1 MRKLYILAVLVLFL
15 GGYALSVYRMET
27 VLAEG
32 KTILLPLAP
41 VDPRA
46 PLMGDYMA
54 LRYVVNNDIRKAL
67 RGQRAA
73 QGAAQKAAQKAAQ
86 MGAEKGA
93 SEAGASGNGA
103 NGGGTDGSAS
113 SPTASANSR
122 NTHDESRNAEGFAV
136 LRITNDPLPHAAS
149 FVRLDDGSPLQ
160 ADEFL
165 LAYKL
170 RGYEVQTAAPAFYFQ
185 EGTAQQYAGAKFGV
199 FKLAPD
205 GKALLVGLVDGV
217 GSVKDNI
224 LK

>member
-15 GGYALSVYRMET
+15 GGYGLSVYRMET

-32 KTILLPLAP
+32 KTILLALAP

-54 LRYVVNNDIRKAL
+54 LRYVVNSYIRNAL
-67 RGQRAA
+67 RRQSAA
-73 QGAAQKAAQKAAQ
+73 QSAGQKAAQ
-86 MGAEKGA
+86 MSAEKGTP
-93 SEAGASGNGA
+93 EAGASGNAA
-103 NGGGTDGSAS
+103 NGGNMDSRAS
-113 SPTASANSR
+113 SSTVSAKTRSAY
-122 NTHDESRNAEGFAV
+122 DESRNAEGFAV

-165 LAYKL
+165 LAYRL
-170 RGYEVQTAAPAFYFQ
+170 RGYEVLTAAPAFYFQ
-185 EGTAQQYAGAKFGV
+185 EGTAHQYAGAKFGV

-205 GKALLVGLVDGV
+205 GKTLLVGLREG
-217 GSVKDNI
+217 
-224 LK
+224 

>member
-15 GGYALSVYRMET
+15 GGYGLSVYRMET

-32 KTILLPLAP
+32 KTILLALAP

-67 RGQRAA
+67 AQRAA
-73 QGAAQKAAQKAAQ
+73 QSAAQKAAQ
-86 MGAEKGA
+86 MGAGKGA
-93 SEAGASGNGA
+93 SEAGASGNA
-103 NGGGTDGSAS
+103 PSGGSVDGSAS

-136 LRITNDPLPHAAS
+136 LRITNDPVPHAAS

-170 RGYEVQTAAPAFYFQ
+170 RGYEVLTAAPAFYFQ
-185 EGTAQQYAGAKFGV
+185 EGTAQQYSGAKFGV

-205 GKALLVGLVDGV
+205 GKTLLVGLRDGV
-217 GSVKDNI
+217 ASSE
-224 LK
+224 

>member
-15 GGYALSVYRMET
+15 GGYGLSVYRMET

-54 LRYVVNNDIRKAL
+54 LRYVVNNDIHKAL

-136 LRITNDPLPHAAS
+136 LRITNDPVPHAAS

-165 LAYKL
+165 LAYRL
-170 RGYEVQTAAPAFYFQ
+170 RGYEVLTAAPAFYFQ
-185 EGTAQQYAGAKFGV
+185 EGTAQQYTGAKFGV

-205 GKALLVGLVDGV
+205 GETLLVGLGDG
-217 GSVKDNI
+217 
-224 LK
+224 

>member
-54 LRYVVNNDIRKAL
+54 LRYVVNNDIRNAL
-67 RGQRAA
+67 RRQSAA
-73 QGAAQKAAQKAAQ
+73 QGAAQKAAQ
-86 MGAEKGA
+86 MSAE
-93 SEAGASGNGA
+93 

-136 LRITNDPLPHAAS
+136 LRITNDPVPHAAS

-160 ADEFL
+160 ADEIL

-170 RGYEVQTAAPAFYFQ
+170 RGYEVLTAATAFYFQ
-185 EGTAQQYAGAKFGV
+185 EGTASQYAGAKFGV

-205 GKALLVGLVDGV
+205 GKTLLVGLR
-217 GSVKDNI
+217 
-224 LK
+224 

>member
-15 GGYALSVYRMET
+15 GGYGLSVYRMET

-32 KTILLPLAP
+32 KTVLLALAP

-67 RGQRAA
+67 AQRAA
-73 QGAAQKAAQKAAQ
+73 QSAAQKAAQ
-86 MGAEKGA
+86 MNA
-93 SEAGASGNGA
+93 A

-122 NTHDESRNAEGFAV
+122 NTHDESSNAEGFAV

-160 ADEFL
+160 VDEFL
-165 LAYKL
+165 LAYRL
-170 RGYEVQTAAPAFYFQ
+170 SGYEVLTAATAFYFQ
-185 EGTAQQYAGAKFGV
+185 EGTAPQYTGAKFGV

-205 GKALLVGLVDGV
+205 GKTLLVGLVDGV

>member
-15 GGYALSVYRMET
+15 GGYGLSVYRMET

-32 KTILLPLAP
+32 KTILLALAP

-67 RGQRAA
+67 AQRAA
-73 QGAAQKAAQKAAQ
+73 QSAAQKAAQ
-86 MGAEKGA
+86 MNAENGVP
-93 SEAGASGNGA
+93 EAGASDSAA

-136 LRITNDPLPHAAS
+136 LRITNDPVPHAAS

-170 RGYEVQTAAPAFYFQ
+170 RGCEVQTAATAFYFQ
-185 EGTAQQYAGAKFGV
+185 EGTAHQYAAAKFGA

-205 GKALLVGLVDGV
+205 GKTLLVGLR
-217 GSVKDNI
+217 
-224 LK
+224 

>member
-32 KTILLPLAP
+32 KTILLALAP

-54 LRYVVNNDIRKAL
+54 LRYVVNNNIRNAL
-67 RGQRAA
+67 RGQSAA
-73 QGAAQKAAQKAAQ
+73 QSAAQKAAQ
-86 MGAEKGA
+86 MSAVNGTPEVGV
-93 SEAGASGNGA
+93 SGNGA
-103 NGGGTDGSAS
+103 NGEGTDGSAS

-136 LRITNDPLPHAAS
+136 LRITNDPVPHAAS

-165 LAYKL
+165 LPYRL
-170 RGYEVQTAAPAFYFQ
+170 RGYEVLTAAPAFYFQ
-185 EGTAQQYAGAKFGV
+185 EGTAHQYSGAKFGV
-199 FKLAPD
+199 FKLASD
-205 GKALLVGLVDGV
+205 GKTLLVGLR
-217 GSVKDNI
+217 
-224 LK
+224 

>member
-15 GGYALSVYRMET
+15 GGYGLSVYRMET

-32 KTILLPLAP
+32 KTILLALAP

-73 QGAAQKAAQKAAQ
+73 QDAAQKAAQ
-86 MGAEKGA
+86 MSAEKGA
-93 SEAGASGNGA
+93 SEAGASGNAA
-103 NGGGTDGSAS
+103 NGGGTDGG
-113 SPTASANSR
+113 ANSPAVSAKSH
-122 NTHDESRNAEGFAV
+122 NTHDESTNAEGFAV
-136 LRITNDPLPHAAS
+136 LRITNDPVPHAAS

-165 LAYKL
+165 LAYRV
-170 RGYEVQTAAPAFYFQ
+170 RGYEVLTAAPAFYFQ
-185 EGTAQQYAGAKFGV
+185 EGTAQQYTGAKFGV

-205 GKALLVGLVDGV
+205 GKTLLVGLREGE
-217 GSVKDNI
+217 G
-224 LK
+224 

>member
-15 GGYALSVYRMET
+15 GGYGLSVYRMEA

-32 KTILLPLAP
+32 KTILLALAP

-73 QGAAQKAAQKAAQ
+73 QGAAQKAAQ
-86 MGAEKGA
+86 MGAEKGTP
-93 SEAGASGNGA
+93 EAGASGNAA
-103 NGGGTDGSAS
+103 NGGGVDGSAS
-113 SPTASANSR
+113 SPTASAKSR
-122 NTHDESRNAEGFAV
+122 GTYDESRNAEGFAV

-165 LAYKL
+165 LAYRL
-170 RGYEVQTAAPAFYFQ
+170 RGYEVLTAATAFYFQ
-185 EGTAQQYAGAKFGV
+185 EGTAQQYTGAKFGV

-205 GKALLVGLVDGV
+205 GKTLLVGLC
-217 GSVKDNI
+217 NR
-224 LK
+224 

>member
-67 RGQRAA
+67 NAQRNT
-73 QGAAQKAAQKAAQ
+73 QKTA
-86 MGAEKGA
+86 
-93 SEAGASGNGA
+93 GNGKV
-103 NGGGTDGSAS
+103 DAS
-113 SPTASANSR
+113 R
-122 NTHDESRNAEGFAV
+122 EQKHNAEGFAV
-136 LRITNDPLPHAAS
+136 LRITNEPVPQAAA
-149 FVRLDDGSPLQ
+149 FMRLYDGSPLQ

-165 LAYKL
+165 LAYRL
-170 RGYEVQTAAPAFYFQ
+170 RGYEVTSAAPAFYFQ
-185 EGTAQQYAGAKFGV
+185 EGTAQQYVGAKFGV
-199 FKLAPD
+199 FKLAAD
-205 GKALLVGLVDGV
+205 GKTLLVGLR
-217 GSVKDNI
+217 
-224 LK
+224 